1 MSPAAMTE
9 VIMSFRSA
17 LTAIASLGVLMLAAS
32 PALPCERHQQHTA
45 KVSEAVTPA
54 PPAPAAEPQAST
66 AVVISPAAAAAMSVT
81 EALGAESYDMRCARK
96 RSLQQALTQ

>member
-54 PPAPAAEPQAST
+54 PAAEPQAST

-81 EALGAESYDMRCARK
+81 EALGAESYDMRCARR